1 MCFGSCGRSPGWCSM
16 CFVTKLTA
24 ACPPRPSRHMRLELT
39 ARCIVLGMPL
49 LSLHA
54 AKLVERGPHIRC
66 PNAVQPGDDSA
77 SCKAYCKEQGYSS
90 GQMAGKGNRMCGSD
104 SQTISSDPHHVHCA
118 CRCRKILPTHDRCP
132 IDDSNDHIEES
143 RRQVSTPD
151 HAICYFDVCS
161 VNNPWNKDLLREP
174 ASEL

>member
-1 MCFGSCGRSPGWCSM
+1 MAMSDADGM
-16 CFVTKLTA
+16 VT
-24 ACPPRPSRHMRLELT
+24 
-39 ARCIVLGMPL
+39 
-49 LSLHA
+49 
-54 AKLVERGPHIRC
+54 
-66 PNAVQPGDDSA
+66 
-77 SCKAYCKEQGYSS
+77 KEQGYSS

>member
-1 MCFGSCGRSPGWCSM
+1 MSSTAYQDHQGHMNRRTNGRC
-16 CFVTKLTA
+16 
-24 ACPPRPSRHMRLELT
+24 
-39 ARCIVLGMPL
+39 GMP
-49 LSLHA
+49 
-54 AKLVERGPHIRC
+54 P
-66 PNAVQPGDDSA
+66 
-77 SCKAYCKEQGYSS
+77 
-90 GQMAGKGNRMCGSD
+90 GNRMCGSD